1 MVTIGNNY
9 NSSRYKYKDYVIVY
23 EIRNAISDP
32 TNIRIFYNDELVTNR
47 VDTIEEAMKYIDLV
61 S

>member
-9 NSSRYKYKDYVIVY
+9 NSSRYKYKEYVIVY